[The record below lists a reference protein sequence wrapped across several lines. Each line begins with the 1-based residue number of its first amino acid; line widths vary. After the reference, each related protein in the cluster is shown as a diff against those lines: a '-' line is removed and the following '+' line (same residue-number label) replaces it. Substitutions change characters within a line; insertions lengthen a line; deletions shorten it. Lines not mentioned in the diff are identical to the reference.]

1 MLLEVSRRLKDNQI
15 GLEVTNSAKSE
26 ILAKGLD
33 PAYGAR
39 PLRRAIQRMVEDV
52 VTELVLKRDI
62 QAGDTVLVEAAPD
75 TGLLLTRK
83 E

>member
-1 MLLEVSRRLKDNQI
+1 LSEVSKRLKESQI
-15 GLEVTNSAKSE
+15 SLEVTDSAKSE

-52 VTELVLKRDI
+52 VTDMVLRRDVK
-62 QAGDTVLVEAAPD
+62 AGDTVLVDAAPES
-75 TGLLLTRK
+75 GLLLTRK